1 MLGFRVLLG
10 LEPKGNVLTCASD
23 PILPFWMQNL
33 TLSGIPGRWGR
44 VDISAQQ
51 KGKIFA
57 AGDIYEGIL
66 IARMG
71 LDDEEAA
78 A

>member
-1 MLGFRVLLG
+1 
-10 LEPKGNVLTCASD
+10 
-23 PILPFWMQNL
+23 MQNL

-66 IARMG
+66 TARMG